1 MPTTPQT
8 IVIATGNPHK
18 VRELRAMLALPG
30 LRFVG
35 LGDLPEPPGGFFEPD
50 EVGTTFE
57 QNAAIKALSY
67 AQQTGLPCLA
77 DDSGLEVDALG
88 GSPGVISSHYC
99 TNGKE
104 VGMSRD
110 QRDMANNEL
119 LLKKL
124 ANVPAAQRSARF
136 VCVMKLAT
144 PTTAP
149 TAAHTNNAPA
159 RDRKTSDDTPY
170 IVTSVKGLYEGRI
183 GIPPAVPA
191 GTHGF
196 GYDPLFLVRPDFACT
211 SAELLPEEKNAH
223 SHRALAAVRML
234 DELRTFFQLA

>member
-1 MPTTPQT
+1 
-8 IVIATGNPHK
+8 
-18 VRELRAMLALPG
+18 
-30 LRFVG
+30 
-35 LGDLPEPPGGFFEPD
+35 
-50 EVGTTFE
+50 
-57 QNAAIKALSY
+57 
-67 AQQTGLPCLA
+67 LPCLA
-77 DDSGLEVDALG
+77 DDSGLEVDALS

-110 QRDMANNEL
+110 QRDLANNEL

-124 ANVPAAQRSARF
+124 ATVPAAQRSARF
-136 VCVMKLAT
+136 VCVMTLAT
-144 PTTAP
+144 PTTP
-149 TAAHTNNAPA
+149 TAANTNNAPA
-159 RDRKTSDDTPY
+159 RDRDRDRETADDTPH

-196 GYDPLFLVRPDFACT
+196 GYDPLFLVSPDFACT

-223 SHRALAAVRML
+223 SHRAVAAVRML
-234 DELRTFFQLA
+234 DELRTVFQLA